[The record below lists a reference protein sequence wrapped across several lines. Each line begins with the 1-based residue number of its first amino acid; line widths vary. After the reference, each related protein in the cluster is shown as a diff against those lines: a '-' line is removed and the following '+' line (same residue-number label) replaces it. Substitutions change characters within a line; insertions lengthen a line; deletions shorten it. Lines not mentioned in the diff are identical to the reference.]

1 MGSKCHSGGEGL
13 MLFSSLT
20 FLLAFL
26 PLVLVLYYINNNR
39 VYRNIILLISSL
51 IFYSWGEPRTI
62 IIMIITIIVNYVM
75 AIMIEEKE
83 KYRKLLFI
91 VTCIFNIGILFF
103 FKYFNFFVNDVLMLK
118 NVTLN
123 IILPIGISFYTF
135 QILSYVI
142 DVYKKEVVAQRSI
155 INLGAY
161 VTMFPQLIA
170 GPIVRYQT
178 IAKELTE
185 RKEHVDDI
193 AEGLR
198 RFIIGLGKKII
209 IANQM
214 AIIADK
220 VYLSIP
226 LHDLNTM
233 FAWIGTIAF
242 ALQIYYD
249 FSGYSDMAIGLG
261 KMFGFHFVENFNY
274 PYIATSITDFWRRW
288 HISLSSWFRDYVYI
302 PLGGSRCS
310 KARWMLNIMIVWS
323 LTGLWHGAS
332 YNFILWGLYY
342 GVLLMMEK
350 LLFKKYLDKLK
361 GINYIITMLIVLVGW
376 VFFNSSS
383 VDQIIYMIRNLFGF
397 NGSFSLILLNNQVIL
412 YLLPYMLIAIIGM
425 GPWINQLFIKIRNNT
440 IGFTI
445 YDIYLVVI
453 LVVCLIF
460 LINNSYNPFIY
471 FRF

>member
-20 FLLAFL
+20 FLLAFF
-26 PLVLVLYYINNNR
+26 PLVLVLYYVNNNR

-75 AIMIEEKE
+75 AIMIEENE

-350 LLFKKYLDKLK
+350 LFFKKYLDKLR

-397 NGSFSLILLNNQVIL
+397 NGSFSLILLNNQGIL

>member
-75 AIMIEEKE
+75 AIMIEENE

-350 LLFKKYLDKLK
+350 LFFKKYLDKLR

-376 VFFNSSS
+376 VFFNSIS

-397 NGSFSLILLNNQVIL
+397 NGSFSLILLNNQGIL

-445 YDIYLVVI
+445 YDIYLVII
-453 LVVCLIF
+453 LVICLIF

>member
-1 MGSKCHSGGEGL
+1 MGPKCHSGGEGL

-26 PLVLVLYYINNNR
+26 PLVLVLYYVNNNR

-75 AIMIEEKE
+75 AIMIEENE

-193 AEGLR
+193 TEGLR

-214 AIIADK
+214 AIIADT
-220 VYLSIP
+220 VYITIP

-332 YNFILWGLYY
+332 YNFVLWGLYY

-350 LLFKKYLDKLK
+350 LFFKKYLDKLR

-397 NGSFSLILLNNQVIL
+397 NGSFSLILLNNQGIL

>member
-26 PLVLVLYYINNNR
+26 PLVLVLYYVNNNR

-350 LLFKKYLDKLK
+350 LFFKKYLDKLK
-361 GINYIITMLIVLVGW
+361 GVNYIITMLIVLVGW

-397 NGSFSLILLNNQVIL
+397 NGSFSLILLNNQGIL

-460 LINNSYNPFIY
+460 LINDSYNPFIY

>member
-26 PLVLVLYYINNNR
+26 PLVLVLYYVNNNR

-332 YNFILWGLYY
+332 YNFVLWGLYY

-350 LLFKKYLDKLK
+350 LFFKKYLDKLR

-397 NGSFSLILLNNQVIL
+397 NGSFSLILLNNQGIL

>member
-39 VYRNIILLISSL
+39 VYRNIVLLISSL

-350 LLFKKYLDKLK
+350 LFFKKYLDKLR

-397 NGSFSLILLNNQVIL
+397 NGSFSLILLNNQGIL

>member
-20 FLLAFL
+20 FLLAFF
-26 PLVLVLYYINNNR
+26 PLVLVLYYVNNNR

-75 AIMIEEKE
+75 AIMIEENE

-193 AEGLR
+193 TEGLR

-214 AIIADK
+214 AIIADT
-220 VYLSIP
+220 VYITIP

-332 YNFILWGLYY
+332 YNFVLWGLYY

-350 LLFKKYLDKLK
+350 LFFKKYLDKLR

-397 NGSFSLILLNNQVIL
+397 NGSFSLILLNNQGIL

>member
-1 MGSKCHSGGEGL
+1 MGPKCHSGGEGL

-26 PLVLVLYYINNNR
+26 PLVLVLYYVNNNR

-75 AIMIEEKE
+75 AIMIEENE

-193 AEGLR
+193 TEGLR

-214 AIIADK
+214 AIIADT
-220 VYLSIP
+220 VYITIP

-288 HISLSSWFRDYVYI
+288 HISKSSWFRDYVYI

-350 LLFKKYLDKLK
+350 LFFKKYLDKLR
-361 GINYIITMLIVLVGW
+361 GINYIITILIVLVGW

-397 NGSFSLILLNNQVIL
+397 NGSFSLILLNNQGIL

>member
-1 MGSKCHSGGEGL
+1 MGPKCHSGGEGL

-26 PLVLVLYYINNNR
+26 PLVLVLYYVNNNR

-75 AIMIEEKE
+75 AIMIEENE

-193 AEGLR
+193 TEGLR

-214 AIIADK
+214 AIIADT
-220 VYLSIP
+220 VYITIP

-397 NGSFSLILLNNQVIL
+397 NGSFSLILLNNQGIL

>member
-26 PLVLVLYYINNNR
+26 PLVLVLYYVNNNR

-350 LLFKKYLDKLK
+350 LFFKKYLDKLR

-397 NGSFSLILLNNQVIL
+397 NGSFSLILLNNQGIL

>member
-1 MGSKCHSGGEGL
+1 

-62 IIMIITIIVNYVM
+62 IIIMIITIVVNYFM
-75 AIMIEEKE
+75 AIMIEENE

-350 LLFKKYLDKLK
+350 LFFKKYLDKLK

-397 NGSFSLILLNNQVIL
+397 NGSFSLILLNNQGIL

>member
-26 PLVLVLYYINNNR
+26 PLVLVLYYVNNNR

-350 LLFKKYLDKLK
+350 LFFKKYLDKLR

-397 NGSFSLILLNNQVIL
+397 NGSFSLILLNNQGIL

-460 LINNSYNPFIY
+460 LINDSYNPFIY

>member
-1 MGSKCHSGGEGL
+1 MGPKCHSGGEGL

-178 IAKELTE
+178 IAKELTD

-350 LLFKKYLDKLK
+350 LFFKKYLDKLK

-397 NGSFSLILLNNQVIL
+397 NGSFSLILLNNQGIL

>member
-39 VYRNIILLISSL
+39 VYRNIVLLISSL

-233 FAWIGTIAF
+233 FAWISTIAF

-350 LLFKKYLDKLK
+350 LFFKKYLDKLK

-397 NGSFSLILLNNQVIL
+397 NGSFSLILLNNQGIL

>member
-1 MGSKCHSGGEGL
+1 M
-13 MLFSSLT
+13 
-20 FLLAFL
+20 
-26 PLVLVLYYINNNR
+26 
-39 VYRNIILLISSL
+39 
-51 IFYSWGEPRTI
+51 
-62 IIMIITIIVNYVM
+62 
-75 AIMIEEKE
+75 
-83 KYRKLLFI
+83 
-91 VTCIFNIGILFF
+91 
-103 FKYFNFFVNDVLMLK
+103 
-118 NVTLN
+118 
-123 IILPIGISFYTF
+123 
-135 QILSYVI
+135 SYVI

-350 LLFKKYLDKLK
+350 LFFKKYLDKLR
-361 GINYIITMLIVLVGW
+361 GINYIITMLIVLV
-376 VFFNSSS
+376 
-383 VDQIIYMIRNLFGF
+383 
-397 NGSFSLILLNNQVIL
+397 
-412 YLLPYMLIAIIGM
+412 
-425 GPWINQLFIKIRNNT
+425 
-440 IGFTI
+440 
-445 YDIYLVVI
+445 
-453 LVVCLIF
+453 
-460 LINNSYNPFIY
+460 
-471 FRF
+471 

>member
-26 PLVLVLYYINNNR
+26 PLVLVLYYVNNNR

-75 AIMIEEKE
+75 AIMIEENE

-135 QILSYVI
+135 QILSNVI

-350 LLFKKYLDKLK
+350 LFFKKYLDKLR

-397 NGSFSLILLNNQVIL
+397 NGSFSLILLNNQGIL

>member
-193 AEGLR
+193 VEGLR

-361 GINYIITMLIVLVGW
+361 GVNYIITMLIVLVGW

-397 NGSFSLILLNNQVIL
+397 NGSFSLILLNNQGIL

-460 LINNSYNPFIY
+460 LINDSYNPFIY

>member
-1 MGSKCHSGGEGL
+1 
-13 MLFSSLT
+13 
-20 FLLAFL
+20 
-26 PLVLVLYYINNNR
+26 
-39 VYRNIILLISSL
+39 
-51 IFYSWGEPRTI
+51 
-62 IIMIITIIVNYVM
+62 
-75 AIMIEEKE
+75 
-83 KYRKLLFI
+83 
-91 VTCIFNIGILFF
+91 
-103 FKYFNFFVNDVLMLK
+103 
-118 NVTLN
+118 
-123 IILPIGISFYTF
+123 
-135 QILSYVI
+135 
-142 DVYKKEVVAQRSI
+142 
-155 INLGAY
+155 
-161 VTMFPQLIA
+161 
-170 GPIVRYQT
+170 
-178 IAKELTE
+178 
-185 RKEHVDDI
+185 
-193 AEGLR
+193 
-198 RFIIGLGKKII
+198 
-209 IANQM
+209 
-214 AIIADK
+214 
-220 VYLSIP
+220 
-226 LHDLNTM
+226 
-233 FAWIGTIAF
+233 
-242 ALQIYYD
+242 
-249 FSGYSDMAIGLG
+249 MAIGLG

-350 LLFKKYLDKLK
+350 LFFKKYLDKLR

-397 NGSFSLILLNNQVIL
+397 NGSFSLILLNNQGIL

>member
-1 MGSKCHSGGEGL
+1 MV
-13 MLFSSLT
+13 FSSLT
-20 FLLAFL
+20 FLFIYFPITLVVMKLSPLKYRNFCL
-26 PLVLVLYYINNNR
+26 LVLS
-39 VYRNIILLISSL
+39 LL
-51 IFYSWGEPRTI
+51 FYSYGEPKYI
-62 IIMIITIIVNYVM
+62 IIMLVSCIVDYFNGYMVD
-75 AIMIEEKE
+75 
-83 KYRKLLFI
+83 KYRDNKRIAKRFVIFSIVFNLGLL
-91 VTCIFNIGILFF
+91 GF
-103 FKYFNFFVNDVLMLK
+103 FKYYDFLVSILNSIGINIFSP
-118 NVTLN
+118 LN
-123 IILPIGISFYTF
+123 ISLPIGISFYTF
-135 QILSYVI
+135 QTMSYPI
-142 DVYKKEVVAQRSI
+142 DVYRNDAKVQK
-155 INLGAY
+155 NLVNFSCY
-161 VTMFPQLIA
+161 VTMFFQLIA
-170 GPIVRYQT
+170 GPIVRY
-178 IAKELTE
+178 K
-185 RKEHVDDI
+185 DI
-193 AEGLR
+193 AAQLDHRIENENGFYNGIKRFVCGLAKKVILANNMGLI
-198 RFIIGLGKKII
+198 FEQINSLNNENISLLLAWLGIIC
-209 IANQM
+209 
-214 AIIADK
+214 
-220 VYLSIP
+220 
-226 LHDLNTM
+226 
-233 FAWIGTIAF
+233 F
-242 ALQIYYD
+242 ALQIYFD
-249 FSGYSDMAIGLG
+249 FSGYSDMAIGLAS
-261 KMFGFHFVENFNY
+261 MFGFDLLENFNY
-274 PYIATSITDFWRRW
+274 PYIASSITDFWRRW

-350 LLFKKYLDKLK
+350 LFFKKYLDKLR

-397 NGSFSLILLNNQVIL
+397 NGSFSLILLNNQGIL

>member
-26 PLVLVLYYINNNR
+26 PLVLVLYYVNNNR

-350 LLFKKYLDKLK
+350 LFFKKYLDKLK
-361 GINYIITMLIVLVGW
+361 GVNYIITMLIVLVGW

-397 NGSFSLILLNNQVIL
+397 NGSFSLILLNNQGIL

>member
-1 MGSKCHSGGEGL
+1 

-26 PLVLVLYYINNNR
+26 PLVLVLYYVNNNR

-62 IIMIITIIVNYVM
+62 IIMIITIVVNYFM
-75 AIMIEEKE
+75 AIMIEENE

-91 VTCIFNIGILFF
+91 VTCVFNIGILFF

-198 RFIIGLGKKII
+198 RFIIGLGKKIV

-274 PYIATSITDFWRRW
+274 PYTATSITDFWRRW
-288 HISLSSWFRDYVYI
+288 HISLSTWFRDYVYI

-310 KARWMLNIMIVWS
+310 KVRWMLNIMIVWS

-342 GVLLMMEK
+342 GVLLMIEK
-350 LLFKKYLDKLK
+350 LFFKKYLDKLK

-397 NGSFSLILLNNQVIL
+397 NGSFSLILLNNQGIL

-453 LVVCLIF
+453 LVICLIF

>member
-26 PLVLVLYYINNNR
+26 PMVLVLYYINNNR
-39 VYRNIILLISSL
+39 VYRNIVLLISSL

-350 LLFKKYLDKLK
+350 LFFKKYLDKLK

-397 NGSFSLILLNNQVIL
+397 NGSFSLILLNNQGIL